1 MADPTRTNA
10 IYSRIGQK
18 GVRDGG
24 ADWPGS
30 ALGQL
35 LLALDRTMVTLVE
48 APRGLDM
55 PVGSVALVDADD
67 VRLGLAVG
75 AGSADLFFLLGVS
88 DAEAVALDRAAGR
101 RRRKGSRR
109 PSSSRTRRRPRSS
122 RPSRSARA
130 VVAVEPRA
138 RWELLY
144 KLVNHAFEHHGDRGD
159 PLYDSGTDLFGLA
172 QSIADRTHG
181 MISIEDDQS
190 HVLAYSASSDEAD
203 ELRRLTILGRAGP
216 PEHLEWIGQWGIFDA
231 LRASGDVVRVAE
243 RPELGLRP
251 RLAVGIHLPPTDA
264 RRPTRFRRNDLAA
277 AGFARRWPTTSRTC
291 CAAARCWRPGSCRGW
306 RPRRR
311 RTRCRCRNCSGSAED
326 AADVDA
332 IARELGITAD
342 GRAALVGFRG
352 VGTAVPADVIALSA
366 SAFRADAQV
375 ASTGERVY
383 VLLPKTGAPSSVTSW
398 VRGVVA
404 ALRREL
410 GLTLRAVIAAPLA
423 GLAGAAA
430 ARAEVDRVFDSAERH
445 PGAIGQVTSLDE
457 ARTTVLLDEIV
468 AHVAGQQRL
477 VDPRVREL
485 REQDPML
492 ADTLGAYL
500 DGFGDIAAV
509 AQRLHVHPNTVR
521 YRVRRIEKLLSTSLD
536 DPDDRLVLALGLRAT
551 ESGSE
556 RQRARR
562 QLVERSMAS
571 SPSASRPRSGPRSA
585 R

>member
-1 MADPTRTNA
+1 MVER
-10 IYSRIGQK
+10 Q
-18 GVRDGG
+18 GG
-24 ADWPGS
+24 LS
-30 ALGQL
+30 LGQL

-55 PVGSVALVDADD
+55 PVGSVALVDVDD
-67 VRLGLAVG
+67 IRLGLAVG

-88 DAEAVALDRAAGR
+88 DAEAVRWIAQQVRGAGKAPAAVFVKEPSAAAVKQAVALG
-101 RRRKGSRR
+101 
-109 PSSSRTRRRPRSS
+109 T
-122 RPSRSARA
+122 A

-159 PLYDSGTDLFGLA
+159 PVYDSGTDLFGLA

-190 HVLAYSASSDEAD
+190 HMLAYSASSDEAD

-231 LRASGDVVRVAE
+231 LQASGDVVRVDE

-251 RLAVGIHLPPTDA
+251 RLAVGIHLPTTDA
-264 RRPTRFRRNDLAA
+264 RQPPAFAGTIWLQQGSAPLADDAEEVLRGGAVLAA
-277 AGFARRWPTTSRTC
+277 RIMSRL
-291 CAAARCWRPGSCRGW
+291 AATPSTHTVLVQDLLGLGEA
-306 RPRRR
+306 
-311 RTRCRCRNCSGSAED
+311 D
-326 AADVDA
+326 ADVGA

-342 GRAALVGFRG
+342 GRAALVGFG
-352 VGTAVPADVIALSA
+352 SEAGAVPVNVIALSA
-366 SAFRADAQV
+366 SAFRVDAQV

-383 VLLPKTGAPSSVTSW
+383 VLLPKIGAASSVTSW
-398 VRGVVA
+398 VRGMVA

-410 GLTLRAVIAAPLA
+410 GLTLRAVIAAPLS
-423 GLAGAAA
+423 GLGAAAA
-430 ARAEVDRVFDSAERH
+430 ARAEVDRVFDSADRH

-457 ARTTVLLDEIV
+457 AHTTVLLDEIV
-468 AHVAGQQRL
+468 AHVAGRQRL

-485 REQDPML
+485 RDQDPML
-492 ADTLGAYL
+492 ADTLAAYL

-521 YRVRRIEKLLSTSLD
+521 YRVRRIEKLLGTSLD

-551 ESGSE
+551 
-556 RQRARR
+556 Q
-562 QLVERSMAS
+562 
-571 SPSASRPRSGPRSA
+571 P
-585 R
+585 

>member
-1 MADPTRTNA
+1 VAVQT
-10 IYSRIGQK
+10 SGL
-18 GVRDGG
+18 G
-24 ADWPGS
+24 
-30 ALGQL
+30 LGQL

-75 AGSADLFFLLGVS
+75 PGSADLFFLLGVS
-88 DAEAVALDRAAGR
+88 DAEAVRWIGQQAGR
-101 RRRKGSRR
+101 VPAAVFVKE
-109 PSSSRTRRRPRSS
+109 PSAAAVKR
-122 RPSRSARA
+122 AVALGIA
-130 VVAVEPRA
+130 VVAVEPQA

-172 QSIADRTHG
+172 QSIADRTRG
-181 MISIEDDQS
+181 MISIEDEAS

-231 LRASGDVVRVAE
+231 LRSSSDVVRVAE

-264 RRPTRFRRNDLAA
+264 RRRPGFAGTIWLQQGTAPLADDVEEILRGGAVLAARIMSRLAA
-277 AGFARRWPTTSRTC
+277 APSTHTVRVQELLGIG
-291 CAAARCWRPGSCRGW
+291 AAA
-306 RPRRR
+306 
-311 RTRCRCRNCSGSAED
+311 
-326 AADVDA
+326 AATSSTVSDSEISA
-332 IARELGITAD
+332 IARELGITVD
-342 GRAALVGFRG
+342 GRAALIGFVG
-352 VGTAVPADVIALSA
+352 VETSVPADVIALSA

-383 VLLPKTGAPSSVTSW
+383 VLLPKTGGSSSVTSW

-410 GLTLRAVIAAPLA
+410 GLTLRAVIATPLA

-445 PGAIGQVTSLDE
+445 PGAIGQVSSLDE

-468 AHVAGQQRL
+468 SQVAGQPRL
-477 VDPRVREL
+477 VDPRVRQL
-485 REQDPML
+485 RDQEPML
-492 ADTLGAYL
+492 ADTLQAYI

-551 ESGSE
+551 E
-556 RQRARR
+556 R
-562 QLVERSMAS
+562 
-571 SPSASRPRSGPRSA
+571 
-585 R
+585 

>member
-1 MADPTRTNA
+1 MAVQT
-10 IYSRIGQK
+10 SGL
-18 GVRDGG
+18 G
-24 ADWPGS
+24 
-30 ALGQL
+30 LGQL

-67 VRLGLAVG
+67 LRLGLAVG
-75 AGSADLFFLLGVS
+75 PGSADLFFLLGVS
-88 DAEAVALDRAAGR
+88 DADAVRWIGQQAGRVPAAVFVKEPSAAAVKRAVALGI
-101 RRRKGSRR
+101 
-109 PSSSRTRRRPRSS
+109 
-122 RPSRSARA
+122 A
-130 VVAVEPRA
+130 VVAVEPQA

-144 KLVNHAFEHHGDRGD
+144 KLVNHAFEHHGDRAD

-172 QSIADRTHG
+172 QSIADRTRG
-181 MISIEDDQS
+181 MISIEDEAS

-231 LRASGDVVRVAE
+231 LRAGGDVVRVAE

-251 RLAVGIHLPPTDA
+251 RLAAGIHLPPTDA
-264 RRPTRFRRNDLAA
+264 RRRPGFAGTIWLQQGSAPLADDVEDILRGGAVLAARIMSRLAA
-277 AGFARRWPTTSRTC
+277 APSTHTVRVQELLGLG
-291 CAAARCWRPGSCRGW
+291 AAA
-306 RPRRR
+306 
-311 RTRCRCRNCSGSAED
+311 
-326 AADVDA
+326 AATSSTAGPSEISA
-332 IARELGITAD
+332 IARELGITVD
-342 GRAALVGFRG
+342 GRAALIGFVGIE
-352 VGTAVPADVIALSA
+352 TSVPTDVIALSA
-366 SAFRADAQV
+366 SAFRADAQI
-375 ASTGERVY
+375 ASTGERIY
-383 VLLPKTGAPSSVTSW
+383 VLLPKTAGSSSVTSW

-410 GLTLRAVIAAPLA
+410 GLMLRAVIATPLA

-445 PGAIGQVTSLDE
+445 PGAIGQVSSLDD

-468 AHVAGQQRL
+468 SQVAAQPRL
-477 VDPRVREL
+477 VDPRVRQL

-492 ADTLGAYL
+492 ADTLQAYL

-551 ESGSE
+551 E
-556 RQRARR
+556 R
-562 QLVERSMAS
+562 
-571 SPSASRPRSGPRSA
+571 
-585 R
+585 